1 MSTWPLYVEITG
13 SSIVMTN
20 TFVAVR
26 GSRQPM
32 PSGRGPR
39 TLVLSSK
46 PPSRLVFAASLV
58 KEPCG
63 MKPRKP
69 SKQRERARWSP
80 ETETREEMKALLLVR
95 RPLLPPEVELFRTL
109 FGDIYDR
116 YFDDVWRTLVKW
128 GVRGE
133 ALTELTQETFK
144 RLWESTV
151 TEGAPDVL
159 LAKLRGLAM
168 GLAMNLGTRGER
180 SPVTDRGPPSSDT
193 EKPAVSG
200 PRLDRI
206 IDAKEVARTL
216 FDALSIEHRGVVS
229 AIILRDLTH
238 EQAAVEMGL
247 KKSTVTTRLA
257 AAIERMRELSNTL
270 LSPSERSVG

>member
-1 MSTWPLYVEITG
+1 MSISTIRMPQRRLHVVITG
-13 SSIVMTN
+13 SGIVVLN
-20 TFVAVR
+20 TLGAVR
-26 GSRQPM
+26 GCRRPI
-32 PSGRGPR
+32 PAGRRPR
-39 TLVLSSK
+39 ALVLSFE
-46 PPSRLVFAASLV
+46 PPWRLVFAPSIV
-58 KEPCG
+58 EEPRG

-69 SKQRERARWSP
+69 SKQRVSKRWSP

-109 FGDIYDR
+109 FDDIYDR

-133 ALTELTQETFK
+133 TITELTQETFK

-151 TEGAPDVL
+151 AEGAPDVL

-200 PRLDRI
+200 PPP
-206 IDAKEVARTL
+206 APPPAPPTL
-216 FDALSIEHRGVVS
+216 GRFRRHRQPH
-229 AIILRDLTH
+229 LR
-238 EQAAVEMGL
+238 
-247 KKSTVTTRLA
+247 
-257 AAIERMRELSNTL
+257 
-270 LSPSERSVG
+270 